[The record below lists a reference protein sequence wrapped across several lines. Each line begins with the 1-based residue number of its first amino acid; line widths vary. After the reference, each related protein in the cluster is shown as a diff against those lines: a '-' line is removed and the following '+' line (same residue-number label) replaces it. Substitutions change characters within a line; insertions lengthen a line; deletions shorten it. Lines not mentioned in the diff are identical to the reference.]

1 MGLIADFMMGH
12 RNGKRPPR
20 DPSVSKMVAGH
31 DPWDLNFP
39 LFQWSPYDSFTLRNA
54 MESVAIFGE
63 LGAAKTTGSAA
74 WLLLK
79 YLEIGMGGLICC
91 VKPGDREL
99 IEAYAK
105 QTGRADSLIVVS
117 PGNRWRCNLIKYA
130 LQRPS
135 GGQGSR
141 VEQIVSL
148 LMTIVEAAE
157 RGERAS
163 SGQGDKFWQ
172 RSLRQILRNGLEIC
186 IAARGEV
193 TMAMLH
199 EVITSAPRSH
209 AEVHNTDWQKESLCY
224 RLIEEAEAKE
234 KTERQ
239 QSDFELAAKYFLK
252 EFPDMP
258 NDTRGSILAT
268 YGVMADVLLRGH
280 MADLFDGETNFV
292 PDLTF
297 DGAIIVLDLPI
308 KVYGQAGIYV
318 QSAFAYLWQTAAEQR
333 DVKANPRPVFWFV
346 DEAHELVCNYT
357 PEFLATARS
366 ARVATVLISQNKPNY
381 LAAMGGEAGRH
392 RVDAF
397 LGNMGTKIFHA
408 NGDPETNR
416 WASDTISEEIQTRT
430 NWHGNPEGGQGR
442 GGGGEAIGRKV
453 LPSEFTTL
461 KKGGA
466 QNGFMTETIVYQ
478 TGASFVANE
487 GEPWLRTTFAQQ
499 IPGVTGMGVKTEPQ
513 K

>member
-1 MGLIADFMMGH
+1 MSLFSRFLAGSNGTGLH
-12 RNGKRPPR
+12 
-20 DPSVSKMVAGH
+20 DPSFGAMLGGH

-39 LFQWSPYDSFTLRNA
+39 LFQWSPYDTFTLRNA
-54 MESVAIFGE
+54 VESVAIFGE

-74 WLLLK
+74 WIFLK
-79 YLEIGMGGLICC
+79 YLEIGMGGLVCC

-105 QTGRADSLIVVS
+105 QTGREDSLIVVS
-117 PGNRWRCNLIKYA
+117 PGSKWRCNLIKYA
-130 LQRPS
+130 LRRP
-135 GGQGSR
+135 GVVGSR

-157 RGERAS
+157 RGERS
-163 SGQGDKFWQ
+163 STQGDAFWR
-172 RSLRQILRNGLEIC
+172 RSLRQILRDGIEVC

-199 EVITSAPRSH
+199 EVITSAPRTH
-209 AEVHNTDWQKESLCY
+209 AEVQDENWQKSSLCY
-224 RLIEEAEAKE
+224 RLIEEAEARE
-234 KTERQ
+234 KSDRE
-239 QSDFELAAKYFLK
+239 QSDFELAAKYFLR

-258 NDTRGSILAT
+258 SDTRGSILAT

-280 MADLFDGETNFV
+280 MADLFDGETNFI
-292 PDLTF
+292 PDLSF

-308 KVYGQAGIYV
+308 KVYGQAGVYV
-318 QSAFAYLWQTAAEQR
+318 QSAFTYLWQTAAEQR

-392 RVDAF
+392 RVEAF
-397 LGNMGTKIFHA
+397 LGNIGTKIFHA
-408 NGDPETNR
+408 NGDPETNK
-416 WASDTISEEIQTRT
+416 WASDMISEELQSRS
-430 NWHGNPEGGQGR
+430 NWHGTMEDGHGK
-442 GGGGEAIGRKV
+442 GGGSETIGRKV

-466 QNGFMTETIVYQ
+466 QNGFMTETICYQ
-478 TGASFVANE
+478 TGAEFGAN
-487 GEPWLRTTFAQQ
+487 GGQPWLRTSFKQQ
-499 IPGVTGMGVKTEPQ
+499 IPGVTMKNGKR
-513 K
+513 

>member
-1 MGLIADFMMGH
+1 MGLIAEFLSGH
-12 RNGKRPPR
+12 RNGGRPPR
-20 DPSVSKMVAGH
+20 EPSVTTQIGGR
-31 DPWDLNFP
+31 DPWDLNWP
-39 LFQWSPYDSFTLRNA
+39 LFRWSQHDSFTLRNA
-54 MESVAIFGE
+54 LESIAIFGE

-74 WLLLK
+74 FILLK
-79 YLEIGMGGLICC
+79 YLEIGCGGLVCC

-105 QTGRADSLIVVS
+105 QTGREESLIVVS
-117 PGNRWRCNLIKYA
+117 PGNKWRCNLIRYSLK
-130 LQRPS
+130 RP

-163 SGQGDKFWQ
+163 LQGDKFWS
-172 RSLRQILRNGLEIC
+172 RSLRQILRNGLEVC
-186 IAARGEV
+186 IAATGEV

-209 AEVHNTDWQKESLCY
+209 AEVHNKDWQRDSLCY
-224 RLIEEAEAKE
+224 RLIEEAEAMSKSDRE
-234 KTERQ
+234 QK
-239 QSDFELAAKYFLK
+239 DFELAAKYFLR

-292 PDLTF
+292 PDLSF
-297 DGAIIVLDLPI
+297 DGAIIVLDLPV

-318 QSAFAYLWQTAAEQR
+318 QSAFTYLWQIAAEQR

-397 LGNMGTKIFHA
+397 LNNMGTVIAHA
-408 NGDPETNR
+408 NGCVETNR
-416 WASDTISEEIQTRT
+416 WISDKISEDIEIRM
-430 NWHGNPEGGQGR
+430 NFHGNHNAESHNS
-442 GGGGEAIGRKV
+442 GGGSEQIGRKV
-453 LPSEFTTL
+453 LPSEFTKL

-466 QNGFMTETIVYQ
+466 QNGFMTEAIVYQ
-478 TGASFVANE
+478 TGASFIANE
-487 GEPWLRTTFAQQ
+487 GEPWLRTTFPQQ
-499 IPGVTGMGVKTEPQ
+499 IPGVTGAGGKAGPQ